1 MQFDLDKMYINF
13 FIIKAIQHKL
23 LIVNFLHSV

>member
-1 MQFDLDKMYINF
+1 MQFDLDKMCINY
-13 FIIKAIQHKL
+13 FIITVIHHKF